1 MGDPLQPEQRLPGPG
16 ISLTPMLSQ
25 YLEIK
30 KNYTDAILFYRMG
43 DFYEMFQDDAL
54 KAAPLLE
61 VALTS
66 RDKNVPNPIPMCGV
80 PHHAAS
86 VYIQKLVKAGLKVAI
101 CEQVEDPSK
110 AKGLVKREVIRVVTP
125 SLIGD
130 PELVADEKSNILI
143 CLSEK
148 DGKYEIGLLDLL
160 AGEIRIGV
168 LGNLS
173 MLMDFF
179 HRHSPKE
186 VLISEFISESGWFK
200 ELIRVFSHVLV
211 TKRSSYFDGSSKR
224 VLNALQSYVKET
236 QKIGGLSYLKEPTAL
251 FSSQSMYVDSTSLAA
266 LEVLKASSGEGPGL
280 FGVLDR
286 TCTPMGRRILKQ
298 WLSQPLCDRKKIEER
313 LGAVQNIVTDTAM
326 AGSLR
331 SVLSRIRD
339 LERLTMKTA
348 LGLSMPRD
356 LVAIREMLKQIPTIK
371 NILRGSTSLLL
382 ETLRDNLILLE
393 DLTAHLDRALE
404 DEPPTTLKEGG
415 LIRETYRPEIL
426 QYRSL
431 VRDTKG
437 HILAI
442 ESRERTRTGISSLKV
457 KYSHVFGYTI
467 EITKSHLDRVPAD
480 YIRKQTIANGERF
493 ITEELKHF
501 EERVISG
508 EQKLRALEEELF
520 LSLRQEVA
528 RLAGELLENSRKLAE
543 LDALLGFASVSNERG
558 YVCPTFHDGW
568 DLEIVDGRHPMIE
581 TLVPNGEFVPNNVFF
596 GKEDCRTLLI
606 TGPNMAGKSTIM
618 RQVAILSLM
627 AQAGCFVSASSAR
640 LPLVDAIYTRI
651 GSSDDISRGRSTFM
665 VEMIEV
671 ARILESATCRSL
683 ILIDE
688 IGRGTSTYD
697 GLALA
702 WSLLEFIHNEIGA
715 KTLFATHFQELTGL
729 QKSLPQLKNMNVL
742 VEKWKE
748 EIVFLHKLA
757 PGICNQSYGVEV
769 AKLAHLPSKVL
780 LRAREILGCLESQ
793 SQRADRARSRALQI
807 HDSQMAFF
815 DVPEVSE
822 TRMGTD

>member
-1 MGDPLQPEQRLPGPG
+1 MGDELQPEQRWPAPG
-16 ISLTPMLSQ
+16 IPLTPMLSQ

-30 KNYTDAILFYRMG
+30 KNYPDAILFYRMG
-43 DFYEMFQDDAL
+43 DFYEMFLGDAL
-54 KAAPLLE
+54 KAAPLLD
-61 VALTS
+61 VVLTS
-66 RDKNVPNPIPMCGV
+66 RDKNVANPIPMCGV

-101 CEQVEDPSK
+101 CEQVEDSSK
-110 AKGLVKREVIRVVTP
+110 AKGLVKREVTRVVTP

-130 PELVADEKSNILI
+130 PELVADEKSNTLI

-148 DGKYEIGLLDLL
+148 DGKYEVGLLDLL

-168 LGNLS
+168 LENLS

-179 HRHSPKE
+179 HRHGPKE
-186 VLISEFISESGWFK
+186 ILISDSVSESGWFN

-211 TKRSSYFDGSSKR
+211 TKRSDYFDGSSKR
-224 VLNALQSYVKET
+224 VLNAVQSYIKET
-236 QKIGGLSYLKEPTAL
+236 QKIEGLSYLKEPTEL
-251 FSSQSMYVDSTSLAA
+251 FSSLAMYVDSTSLSA
-266 LEVLKASSGEGPGL
+266 LEVLKASSGEGGSL
-280 FGVLDR
+280 FDVLDR
-286 TCTPMGRRILKQ
+286 TSTPMGRRILKQ
-298 WLSQPLCDRKKIEER
+298 WLSQPLCDRKMIEQR
-313 LGAVQNIVTDTAM
+313 LGAVQNLFTDTAM
-326 AGSLR
+326 AEKLLL
-331 SVLSRIRD
+331 VLSQIRD
-339 LERLTMKTA
+339 LERLTTKTA
-348 LGLSMPRD
+348 LGLAMPRD
-356 LVAIREMLKQIPTIK
+356 LVAIREMLKQIPTLK
-371 NILRGSTSLLL
+371 NILRNSTSLLL
-382 ETLRDNLILLE
+382 ETLRDDLRPLE
-393 DLTAHLDRALE
+393 DLTAHLDSALE
-404 DEPPTTLKEGG
+404 DQPPATLKEGG
-415 LIRETYRPEIL
+415 LIRETYRSEIS

-431 VRDTKG
+431 VRDTKA

-467 EITKSHLDRVPAD
+467 EITKSHLDKVPAD

-508 EQKLRALEEELF
+508 EQQLRALEEELF
-520 LSLRQEVA
+520 LRLRQEVA
-528 RLAGELLENSRKLAE
+528 CLAGELLENSKKLAE
-543 LDALLGFASVSNERG
+543 LDALSGFARVSDERG
-558 YVCPTFHDGW
+558 YVRPAFHEGW
-568 DLEIVDGRHPMIE
+568 DLEIVDGRHPVIE
-581 TLVPNGEFVPNNVFF
+581 TLVPKGEFVPNNVFF
-596 GKEDCRTLLI
+596 DKEGCRTLLI

-627 AQAGCFVSASSAR
+627 AQAGCFVPASRAR

-671 ARILESATCRSL
+671 ARILESSTCRSL

-748 EIVFLHKLA
+748 EIIFLHKLA

-793 SQRADRARSRALQI
+793 SQRADRTRNRALQI
-807 HDSQMAFF
+807 NDNQMAFF
-815 DVPEVSE
+815 ELPEASE
-822 TRMGTD
+822 NRMGTD